1 MNWKVFNQRTCLNLI
16 SAIILVVGLGGA
28 AWLYQRAGNGVY
40 GAYGYE
46 VGDGTIYPIMPED
59 SKMYRHNLEVYGG
72 KLNVMMDDFSH
83 WFSGL
88 WQGKSLAFIIG
99 VTAIMI
105 SYGFYY
111 AANHLQPRGK
121 SAHPN
126 TDDRDGSGL

>member
-59 SKMYRHNLEVYGG
+59 SKRYRHNLELYGG
-72 KLNVMMDDFSH
+72 KANVIMDDFRR
-83 WFSGL
+83 WFTGL
-88 WQGKSLAFIIG
+88 WHGKSLAVIVGCTSII
-99 VTAIMI
+99 I
-105 SYGFYY
+105 SFGFNF
-111 AANHLQPRGK
+111 AANHLQERLE
-121 SAHPN
+121 S
-126 TDDRDGSGL
+126 DGPGENNLDEAN